1 VHLRGKAGRLQ
12 TGEVEG
18 RSRMHVQHIDIGNK
32 SDHGRW
38 RINDANCVKNDGRF
52 ILVAQP

>member
-38 RINDANCVKNDGRF
+38 RINDANCVKKDGRF